1 MDTTGDLMALLD
13 RWEPALRLVTHTRSE
28 MERGQYYR
36 PLREAYEAAVAG
48 REELSKEIEGLQLPA
63 CELTRKPESGD
74 EKR

>member
-48 REELSKEIEGLQLPA
+48 REELSQAISRLQPLP
-63 CELTRKPESGD
+63 CGGT
-74 EKR
+74 

>member
-1 MDTTGDLMALLD
+1 MALLD
-13 RWEPALRLVTHTRSE
+13 RWEPTLRLVAHTRSE
-28 MERGQYYR
+28 MERGHYYR

-63 CELTRKPESGD
+63 CELTRNPESGN